1 MPVNNQENVAEDA
14 DNVEMTPTEYRE
26 NQEARREREELNHA
40 LRNFA
45 DHFGAEV
52 VFEQARAIYLEMSGG
67 QAESDE
73 KAAAASWAS
82 LVQTA
87 NPSVAERQKRTTA
100 PRKVR
105 RGSPALED
113 AKRLLGG

>member
-1 MPVNNQENVAEDA
+1 MPMNHPEEVAEDA
-14 DNVEMTPTEYRE
+14 RNAEMTPTEYRE

-45 DHFGAEV
+45 DHFGAEE

-67 QAESDE
+67 QTEADE
-73 KAAAASWAS
+73 KAAASWAS
-82 LVQTA
+82 LVQGA
-87 NPSVAERQKRTTA
+87 NPSVTERQKQTTL

-113 AKRLLGG
+113 AKRALGG